1 MPLFLEGVTGF
12 IHNSLEGDGII
23 GILGFSLNDIA
34 LLLLL
39 SVAVISDQ
47 RERRIPN
54 ILILVGLV
62 LGLGWNIYSSG
73 VSGLW
78 FSLQGLAAGI
88 ALLFIPFVFG
98 GMGAGD
104 VKLLGMIGAFNGAEF
119 AFHTFIAM
127 ALWGALIAVVLLIK
141 GGQLGKALR
150 RLWMG
155 ILFHFCKV
163 QKLSESIATGNSGI
177 CFPYALAIALGA
189 VSMFFVK
196 W

>member
-1 MPLFLEGVTGF
+1 MELIVNLTVFEILLFGL
-12 IHNSLEGDGII
+12 L
-23 GILGFSLNDIA
+23 A
-34 LLLLL
+34 L
-39 SVAVISDQ
+39 AVIYDQ

-62 LGLGWNIYSSG
+62 LGLSWNIYGLG
-73 VSGLW
+73 VPGLL

-88 ALLFIPFVFG
+88 ALLFIPFALG

-104 VKLLGMIGAFNGAEF
+104 VKLLGMVGAFKGAVF

-127 ALWGALIAVVLLIK
+127 ALWGGLVAVILLIRSR
-141 GGQLGKALR
+141 QLGKALR